1 MTHWKVFKI
10 QISVSINKT
19 VLQYTCPFMCIVS
32 VTAFEQQRQRWRVAT
47 KMIQLLKPKIFPVQ
61 SFTGKSLLISGL
73 DPPPLPLA
81 CRVSW
86 APCRPGFQGLQGTRI
101 LHALKPS
108 SPVVG
113 KRWVGGGCKLWMFA
127 CALYLPG
134 TMSAP
139 SDTVWW

>member
-1 MTHWKVFKI
+1 
-10 QISVSINKT
+10 
-19 VLQYTCPFMCIVS
+19 
-32 VTAFEQQRQRWRVAT
+32 
-47 KMIQLLKPKIFPVQ
+47 MIQLLKPKIFPVQ

-81 CRVSW
+81 CHVSG
-86 APCRPGFQGLQGTRI
+86 APCRPGFLGLQGTKI
-101 LHALKPS
+101 LHAMKPS

-113 KRWVGGGCKLWMFA
+113 TGWVGSGCELWMFG

-139 SDTVWW
+139 SDTVW